1 MKDRLKKI
9 PGFSMLRWCYITMQR
24 IKKLA
29 VVPLYWFWCVTQ
41 GVKLRSGWH
50 LSGRPLFR
58 IQGRGARIIIG
69 SRFTALSRSKYNAIG
84 VFQPVIIT
92 AWGRNARVEIGD
104 QVGISGCSIVA
115 CERITIGNRVLIG
128 AGALIIDTD
137 AHPLSPQDRANGL
150 PPSTA
155 PIIIE
160 DDVFIGARAIILKGV
175 HIGRGAVVGAGS
187 VVVKDVAEM
196 TIIGGNPAKL
206 IGRVTTVSRE
216 SGA

>member
-1 MKDRLKKI
+1 MNDQLKKI
-9 PGFSMLRWCYITMQR
+9 PGIAILRRIFLNYIKVRRTAMTP
-24 IKKLA
+24 I
-29 VVPLYWFWCVTQ
+29 YWFWCVTQ
-41 GVKLRSGWH
+41 GVKLRTGWH

-58 IQGRGARIIIG
+58 MHGRGARIIIG
-69 SRFTALSRSKYNAIG
+69 SGFTALSRSKCNAIG

-92 AWGRNARVEIGD
+92 AWGRKSLVEIGD

-128 AGALIIDTD
+128 AGVLIIDTD

-150 PPSTA
+150 PPSTT

-175 HIGRGAVVGAGS
+175 HIGKGAVVGAGS

-196 TIIGGNPAKL
+196 TIVGGNPAKQ
-206 IGRVTTVSRE
+206 IGTISDA
-216 SGA
+216 GHQL